1 MDRRQ
6 LMNQS
11 HLAMRGGENIKKLY
25 RVFLCLLVAAMGLG
39 GVLPA
44 VSAVD
49 GNYSDYYITGGEL
62 VSNDTGV
69 RYQITKSDN
78 TTSVKWTRAITTDG
92 AVGLQRYTALVQS
105 NQPTE
110 YRLNAINKYTGNN
123 RWSMKLD
130 QAYSRLQFIGG
141 KYAVLMNAN
150 KFIQL
155 NLYTHRI
162 VTGKTYDNPADTFF
176 GLIKSKK
183 NGNYYVMTITNETD
197 FKFFKL
203 NPY

>member
-1 MDRRQ
+1 
-6 LMNQS
+6 
-11 HLAMRGGENIKKLY
+11 MRGGENIEKFF
-25 RVFLCLLVAAMGLG
+25 RVFVCLIVAVMGAG
-39 GVLPA
+39 ASIPA
-44 VSAVD
+44 ISAAE
-49 GNYSDYYITGGEL
+49 YSDYYITGGAL

-69 RYQITKSDN
+69 QYQITKSDN
-78 TTSVKWTRAITTDG
+78 TTSVKWTRSITTDG

-105 NQPTE
+105 NRSPD

-130 QAYSRLQFIGG
+130 QSYDRLQFIGG
-141 KYAVLMNAN
+141 KYAVLMNEN

-155 NLYTHRI
+155 NLYTHYI
-162 VTGKTYDNPADTFF
+162 VTGKTYDNPADEFY

-183 NGNYYVMTITNETD
+183 NGNYYVMTITNGT
-197 FKFFKL
+197 FSFFKL